1 MDDKFPLVPLID
13 TNLLLGLEILFCF
26 RYVVVD
32 VYIEFLSEL
41 LKVLLSNLD
50 CGIDDV
56 KDLSLETS

>member
-1 MDDKFPLVPLID
+1 MDDKFSLVPLID